1 LIILSDLFGLA
12 EHCGFGNLHDELI
25 RDRIAVG
32 LSDKGLSEK
41 LQLEAELTLEKAMTQ
56 ARQKELVHH
65 QQGILQQK
73 MTSIDSSVD
82 QIKAKKN
89 SVYKENIM
97 P

>member
-1 LIILSDLFGLA
+1 MRVQRVGKPVDNFITDLFSLA

-41 LQLEAELTLEKAMTQ
+41 LQLEADLTLEN
-56 ARQKELVHH
+56 R
-65 QQGILQQK
+65 
-73 MTSIDSSVD
+73 
-82 QIKAKKN
+82 
-89 SVYKENIM
+89 